1 MEKRDHDVNIAGVR
15 NFTYNRAKIKM
26 HSQRCQPKLDSSL
39 NAGELWNKH
48 LARRKAS
55 DEMAVGLASAWKQRL

>member
-39 NAGELWNKH
+39 NAGEL
-48 LARRKAS
+48 
-55 DEMAVGLASAWKQRL
+55 